1 MDIRDL
7 RNCLGKFATGVTV
20 VTWNSENQQ
29 KQGITVNSF
38 TSVSLDPPLVLVS
51 IDKKAKAN
59 ERMQG
64 KPFVINILSSGQEAI
79 AWQFAGKE
87 QLGLQID
94 WEESNYGPKIQGS
107 LATIECKPW
116 EEYDGGDHVLYVGE
130 VKNYHYEEGNALVFF
145 QGKFLETNSIDNYVK
160 K

>member
-59 ERMQG
+59 ERMHG

-116 EEYDGGDHVLYVGE
+116 KEYDGGDHVLYVGE